1 MKCIEN
7 YEGFSKISYNNYS
20 LESKNMKTKRIK
32 RPVCYLAGLLVLGL
46 ILYSCLQDETDLDS
60 QETTGKIIKGK
71 NRELS
76 IDVARSWYEAH
87 QTPVVTTRSVV
98 THFELMT
105 KLHWKKGYEN
115 RKGKFEV
122 VEVPLLTRGGAV
134 LMDSETMEKYKETE
148 RGKIRNISRMVII
161 KNLESGEIINFVMHI
176 VGTYDYLMKAKHF
189 EDNSYLYRAPDL
201 SGSVYFYEPEGG
213 LVNGWQYENGK
224 IVATISQGTE
234 EGLKM
239 QATAD
244 TRSES
249 SECHYESVFVE
260 YDECTPFIYED
271 PEYGIGFGIEC
282 RTRTKYETKLVCNNI
297 YHDENGNAHTWFP
310 PEVDSGGG
318 VGGGYQPVAPK
329 AKAIFRNSNMTD
341 NSWKTIENLL
351 DKMTKTKIGEALYHK
366 LQEALKGKTLIIQF
380 VSDNMNSNF
389 DPGLGGI
396 KMRMDITSS
405 ALLHEMVHALQSYTE
420 QETWNA
426 TQLNREFEA
435 HLIQQIYINSLGESE
450 RTWWYEKSKN
460 DSRWDATRLLV
471 RYIDEFGYLRPGV
484 TEEDLQKM
492 LNPKCIEN
500 FRKVGYDSVD
510 YPWLNSRKGSD
521 NFKNLQ
527 NLYK

>member
-32 RPVCYLAGLLVLGL
+32 RPVCYLVGLLAFGL

-60 QETTGKIIKGK
+60 RETTGKIIKGK

-76 IDVARSWYEAH
+76 IDMARSWYEAH

-271 PEYGIGFGIEC
+271 PEYGIGFGIDRMCMLLTGAEAI
-282 RTRTKYETKLVCNNI
+282 RDVLL
-297 YHDENGNAHTWFP
+297 FP
-310 PEVDSGGG
+310 TMKSLDAKKGE
-318 VGGGYQPVAPK
+318 
-329 AKAIFRNSNMTD
+329 AKAEKAVAAEVKTEEKTTEKVDFSNVKIEPLFEEMVDFDTFSKSDFRAVKIEACEAVPKSKKLLKFILNDGTD
-341 NSWKTIENLL
+341 RKRTILSGIHEYYEPEELIGKTAIAIVNLPPRKMMGIDSEGMLISAVHEEDGREGLNLL
-351 DKMTKTKIGEALYHK
+351 MVDDRIPAGAKLY
-366 LQEALKGKTLIIQF
+366 
-380 VSDNMNSNF
+380 
-389 DPGLGGI
+389 
-396 KMRMDITSS
+396 
-405 ALLHEMVHALQSYTE
+405 
-420 QETWNA
+420 
-426 TQLNREFEA
+426 
-435 HLIQQIYINSLGESE
+435 
-450 RTWWYEKSKN
+450 
-460 DSRWDATRLLV
+460 
-471 RYIDEFGYLRPGV
+471 
-484 TEEDLQKM
+484 
-492 LNPKCIEN
+492 
-500 FRKVGYDSVD
+500 
-510 YPWLNSRKGSD
+510 
-521 NFKNLQ
+521 
-527 NLYK
+527 